1 VSIIKRESNQY
12 EDLKMQ
18 TLKKH
23 WRGTGILML
32 LFTLTLVK
40 IWADD
45 IYAEINK
52 TFVILKE
59 VYKEVPERYV
69 DEINL
74 EEFIKAGIEGML
86 STLDPYSNYI
96 EKADK
101 DQLQILTDGKY
112 EGVGMGLSMR
122 NNQITVIDP
131 PFIGTPAARAGIRE
145 GDVILQVDGQATRG
159 MDLDEAVSIIRGPAG
174 SSVVLTIQ
182 RNGVDHTLDFTLIR
196 EKIKIEDVRFAGVI
210 DNDVGYIRLTRFS
223 RNAAQEIRE
232 KIRSFQTQDLNGVI
246 LDLRSN
252 PGGMLDAAVQVSDI
266 FLPRGAAIVSTRGRT
281 QASVQEFTSH
291 GDAIYEKGPLVVLV
305 NRGSAS
311 ASEIVAGAIQD
322 HDRGLVVGD
331 TTFGKGLVQTVIPLT
346 PSSALKLTTAK
357 YYTPSGRCIQ
367 RQDYSQWADTSNSE
381 DESSYY
387 TDNGRPV
394 FGGGGIIPDVVVEPE
409 FVNDLVWDLQ
419 RKSYFFNFA
428 VEYTSSI
435 QPDSTVQINEKI
447 LSKFRN
453 YLKEQGYSYKH
464 PLEKHLDAFKKEALK
479 KGYDASIL
487 LDVEKFQKS
496 LHRTEDEIYQSGIKD
511 IRRILR
517 LELASKA
524 YGTQRESEIGLEDD
538 EVVKKAISLIRDQVF
553 YASMLE
559 K

>member
-1 VSIIKRESNQY
+1 
-12 EDLKMQ
+12 MQ

-23 WRGTGILML
+23 WMGIGVLVL
-32 LFTLTLVK
+32 LFSLTIVR

-45 IYAEINK
+45 IYSEINK

-59 VYKEVPERYV
+59 VYTEVPTRYV

-74 EEFIKAGIEGML
+74 EEFIKAGVEGML
-86 STLDPYSNYI
+86 STLDPYSNYM
-96 EKADK
+96 EKSGK
-101 DQLQILTDGKY
+101 EQLQILTDGKY

-122 NNQITVIDP
+122 NNLITVIDP
-131 PFIGTPAARAGIRE
+131 PFLGTPAARAGIRE
-145 GDVILQVDGQATRG
+145 GDVIVQVDGQSTKG
-159 MDLDEAVSIIRGPAG
+159 LDLDEAVSIIRGPAG

-182 RNGVDHTLDFTLIR
+182 RNGVDQSLDFTLIR
-196 EKIKIEDVRFAGVI
+196 EKIKIEDVRFAGII
-210 DNDVGYIRLTRFS
+210 DHDVGYIRLTRFS

-232 KIRSFQTQDLNGVI
+232 KIRGFQNQDLKGII

-252 PGGMLDAAVQVSDI
+252 PGGMLDAAVQVSDV
-266 FLPRGAAIVSTRGRT
+266 FLPKGAAIVSTRGRT
-281 QASVQEFTSH
+281 KSSMQDFNSQ
-291 GDAIYEKGPLVVLV
+291 GDAIYEKGPLLVLV

-346 PSSALKLTTAK
+346 PNSALKLTTAK

-367 RQDYSQWADTSNSE
+367 RQDYSQWADTSGSAE
-381 DESSYY
+381 EVSYF

-394 FGGGGIIPDVVVEPE
+394 FGGGGIIPDVIVEPE

-428 VEYTSSI
+428 VEYTARI
-435 QPDSTVQINEKI
+435 KPDSSVQIDDKI
-447 LSKFRN
+447 LREFKN

-464 PLEKHLDAFKKEALK
+464 PLEKHLNSFKSEVLK
-479 KGYDASIL
+479 KGYDASVL
-487 LDVEKFQKS
+487 LDVERLQKS
-496 LHRTEDEIYQSGIKD
+496 LERTEDEIFQSGITD
-511 IRRILR
+511 IKRILR

-524 YGTQRESEIGLEDD
+524 YGTQRESQIGLEDD

-553 YASMLE
+553 YASILE

>member
-1 VSIIKRESNQY
+1 
-12 EDLKMQ
+12 MQ

-23 WRGTGILML
+23 WRGIGILAL
-32 LFTLTLVK
+32 LFTVTLVK

-45 IYAEINK
+45 IYSEINK

-74 EEFIKAGIEGML
+74 EEFMKAGIEGML

-96 EKADK
+96 EKGDK

-122 NNQITVIDP
+122 NNRITVTDP

-145 GDVILQVDGQATRG
+145 GDVILKVDGQATRG

-182 RNGVDHTLDFTLIR
+182 RNGMDHHLDFTLIR
-196 EKIKIEDVRFAGVI
+196 EKIKIEDVRFAGII

-232 KIRSFQTQDLNGVI
+232 KIHSFETQDLNGVI

-281 QASVQEFTSH
+281 QSSIQEFTSH

-346 PSSALKLTTAK
+346 SSSALKLTTAK

-409 FVNDLVWDLQ
+409 FINDLVWDLQ

-435 QPDSTVQINEKI
+435 KPDSTVEIDEKI
-447 LSKFRN
+447 LSEFKK
-453 YLKEQGYSYKH
+453 YLKEQGYSYQH
-464 PLEKHLDAFKKEALK
+464 PLEKHLDAFKKEVLK

-496 LHRTEDEIYQSGIKD
+496 LNRTEDEIYQSGIKD
-511 IRRILR
+511 IKRILR

-524 YGTQRESEIGLEDD
+524 YGTQRESEIGLEND

>member
-1 VSIIKRESNQY
+1 
-12 EDLKMQ
+12 MQ

>member
-1 VSIIKRESNQY
+1 
-12 EDLKMQ
+12 MQ
-18 TLKKH
+18 TLKRH
-23 WRGTGILML
+23 WKGLGILAL

-45 IYAEINK
+45 IYSEINK

-96 EKADK
+96 EKEDK
-101 DQLQILTDGKY
+101 DQLQILTDGNY

-145 GDVILQVDGQATRG
+145 GDVILQVDGQLTRG
-159 MDLDEAVSIIRGPAG
+159 MDLDEAVSVIRGPAG

-182 RNGVDHTLDFTLIR
+182 RNGVDHSLDFTLIR
-196 EKIKIEDVRFAGVI
+196 EKIKIEDVRFAGII
-210 DNDVGYIRLTRFS
+210 DHDVGYIRLTRFS

-232 KIRSFQTQDLNGVI
+232 KIRSFQSQDLKGVI

-252 PGGMLDAAVQVSDI
+252 PGGMLDAAVQVADI

-281 QASVQEFTSH
+281 QSSIQEFASH
-291 GDAIYEKGPLVVLV
+291 GDAVYEQGPLVILV

-346 PSSALKLTTAK
+346 PCSALKLTTAK

-367 RQDYSQWADTSNSE
+367 RQDYSQWADTSNSGE
-381 DESSYY
+381 EISYY

-394 FGGGGIIPDVVVEPE
+394 FGGGGIIPDVIVEPE

-435 QPDSTVQINEKI
+435 KPDSAVEIDDKI
-447 LSKFRN
+447 LSEFRN
-453 YLKEQGYSYKH
+453 YLKEQGYSYQH
-464 PLEKHLDAFKKEALK
+464 PLEKHLDAFKKEVLK

-496 LHRTEDEIYQSGIKD
+496 LNKTEDEIYQSGIKD
-511 IRRILR
+511 IKRILR
-517 LELASKA
+517 LELASKT

-538 EVVKKAISLIRDQVF
+538 EMVKKAISLIRDQVF
-553 YASMLE
+553 YAGMLE